1 MQLVTLIS
9 DFGTKDYYSALL
21 KASILSS
28 NTDLNI
34 VDVTHEID
42 THDIR
47 QAAYV
52 LNATAK
58 NFPPGTIHVVAVN
71 NYYETNFEFILF
83 EYKDHFFIGPNNG
96 IFSLAFDSVNED
108 EIYKIVV
115 DEDDS
120 NLFDLVSHAVSLI
133 SRNMAITEV
142 GVPLNHYEK
151 KLDIQPVITNNEIR
165 ATIIH
170 IDKFENVILNVH
182 REFFEHA
189 RKGRSFELFFKYY
202 NPITE
207 ISDFYCDVPVGEAVC
222 LFNSAKH
229 LEIAIN
235 MGKAASQLDLAKD
248 ETIQIKFHDQ

>member
-21 KASILSS
+21 KGSILSS
-28 NTDLNI
+28 NKNLQI

-52 LNATAK
+52 LNATSRH
-58 NFPPGTIHVVAVN
+58 FPAGTIHVVAVN
-71 NYYETNFEFILF
+71 NYYDHNFEYIIF
-83 EYKDHFFIGPNNG
+83 EYKEHFYIGPNNG
-96 IFSLAFDSVNED
+96 VFSLAFDSVDED
-108 EIYKIVV
+108 EIYKIVL
-115 DEDDS
+115 DEDD
-120 NLFDLVSHAVSLI
+120 NDLFDLVAHAVSLI
-133 SRNMAITEV
+133 SRDMAITEV
-142 GVPLNHYEK
+142 GVPLNRYVK
-151 KLDIQPVITNNEIR
+151 KLDVQPVVTNNEIR
-165 ATIIH
+165 ATIVH

-182 REFFEHA
+182 REFFEHT
-189 RKGRSFELFFKYY
+189 RRGRRFELFFKYY

-207 ISDFYCDVPVGEAVC
+207 VSELYCDVPIGEAVC
-222 LFNSAKH
+222 LFNSANY

>member
-58 NFPPGTIHVVAVN
+58 HFPPGTIHVVAVN

-120 NLFDLVSHAVSLI
+120 NLFDRVSHAVSLI

-142 GVPLNHYEK
+142 GVPLNHY
-151 KLDIQPVITNNEIR
+151 
-165 ATIIH
+165 
-170 IDKFENVILNVH
+170 
-182 REFFEHA
+182 
-189 RKGRSFELFFKYY
+189 
-202 NPITE
+202 
-207 ISDFYCDVPVGEAVC
+207 
-222 LFNSAKH
+222 
-229 LEIAIN
+229 
-235 MGKAASQLDLAKD
+235 
-248 ETIQIKFHDQ
+248 